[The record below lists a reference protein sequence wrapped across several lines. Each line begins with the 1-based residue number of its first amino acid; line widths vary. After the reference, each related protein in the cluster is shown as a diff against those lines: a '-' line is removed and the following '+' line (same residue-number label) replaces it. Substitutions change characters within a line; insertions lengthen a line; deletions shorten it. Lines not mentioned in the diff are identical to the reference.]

1 MKRKVDPPQ
10 RETEQYEA
18 YGEYA
23 YSYDHSKEA
32 ERSAGR
38 KEPQEQAAAPEEN
51 AEPTPQQREAMLSAA
66 ERAKAHS
73 RVVTTR
79 LIFVLAAMVLTLIL
93 LQSFVFRL
101 TTVYVIGNV
110 TKTPQQVAAES
121 GLVKGLNMFSIT
133 EDEVRENLS
142 ADHKIIL
149 LGVQKEFPGTIYL
162 YISEREAVASIQWLG
177 LLYTLDD
184 EGFVLDEENST
195 AIPEGI
201 PSVIGLQVT
210 SIHVGQKL
218 EVRNQAQMQAY
229 YNIVSELGLQY
240 YRDQVTEMNLADTD
254 NLFLQ
259 TVNGISIRLGT
270 SDYMRAKIGAVRT
283 DLPYLQQLG
292 KTSGVLDVSTPED
305 AKYSPDS

>member
-1 MKRKVDPPQ
+1 MKREPDPPK

-18 YGEYA
+18 YGEYG
-23 YSYDHSKEA
+23 YSYDHPRDVRHTAARDESA
-32 ERSAGR
+32 EPPAAG
-38 KEPQEQAAAPEEN
+38 PDLP
-51 AEPTPQQREAMLSAA
+51 EPTPEQRSAAISAA
-66 ERAKAHS
+66 ERAKNHS

-79 LIFVLAAMVLTLIL
+79 LIFVLAAMVLALIL
-93 LQSFVFRL
+93 MQSFIFRL
-101 TTVYVIGNV
+101 TTVYVVGNV
-110 TKTPQQVAAES
+110 AKTAQQVTAES

-142 ADHKIIL
+142 VDHNIIL
-149 LGVQKEFPGTIYL
+149 LGLQKEYPGTIYL
-162 YISEREAVASIQWLG
+162 YISEREAVASVQWLG

-184 EGFVLDEENST
+184 EGYVLDEQNST

-201 PSVIGLQVT
+201 PSVVGLQIT

-229 YNIVSELGLQY
+229 YSIVSELGLQY
-240 YRDQVTEMNLADTD
+240 YRDQVTEINLSDTD
-254 NLFLQ
+254 DLFVQ
-259 TVNGISIRLGT
+259 TVSGISVRLGT
-270 SDYMRAKIGAVRT
+270 GDYMRAKIGAIRT